1 MKQYLFTI
9 LLTGALSLALSWAV
23 WQLSLR
29 FKLYPGIRERDVH
42 TTPTP
47 RLGGIAMYIAIMCG
61 IAASAANPYFAI
73 LWQNPQAIIS
83 VVVAASLTVVVG
95 VADDMWDLDW
105 MIKLAAQFLAAGI
118 IAIGG
123 GLQILSLP
131 VGGLTIGSSWTSIIL
146 TMVVIVVVMN
156 AVNFIDGLDGLVAG
170 VVLIAASIFFA
181 YSYLLVRDFGANNNF
196 NLSTLLAALI
206 IGACAGFLPLNWR
219 PAKMF
224 MGDGGALVLGLLLGT
239 ATVATTGQVTPD
251 MLDEQ
256 KFGQTQFI
264 GAFIPILIP
273 IVVVILPLAD
283 FGLAVIRRMGNGRS
297 PFAPDRKHLHHR
309 MLDLGHSDRDAT
321 LVFYAWV
328 SVIGLSVLLMYIS
341 VRESWPGSYGLGIGY
356 AVLGILACLVITLIP
371 SADARRARR
380 IRRAERAKALE
391 AAS

>member
-9 LLTGALSLALSWAV
+9 LLTGALALSLSWAV
-23 WQLSLR
+23 WQLSMR

-47 RLGGIAMYIAIMCG
+47 RLGGIAIFLAIVAG
-61 IAASAANPYFAI
+61 LLASSANPYFAI
-73 LWQNPQAIIS
+73 LWQRPEAILS
-83 VVVAASLTVVVG
+83 VLLAGTLIVIIG
-95 VADDMWDLDW
+95 VADDIWDLDW

-131 VGGLTIGSSWTSIIL
+131 IAGLTIGSSWLSIAL
-146 TMVVIVVVMN
+146 TMFVIVVVMN

-170 VVLIAASIFFA
+170 VVLIAASIFFV
-181 YSYLLVRDFGANNNF
+181 YSYMLVRDFGANNNF
-196 NLSTLLAALI
+196 NLSTFLAALI

-224 MGDGGALVLGLLLGT
+224 MGDSGALLLGLLLGT

-251 MLDEQ
+251 MLDEE

-264 GAFIPILIP
+264 GAFLPILIP
-273 IVVVILPLAD
+273 VVVVLLPLAD
-283 FGLAVIRRMGNGRS
+283 FLLAVLRRMGNGRS
-297 PFAPDRKHLHHR
+297 PFSPDRQHLHHR

-321 LVFYAWV
+321 LVFYAWT

-341 VRESWPGSYGLGIGY
+341 VRENWPGSYWLGIGY
-356 AVLGILACLVITLIP
+356 AVLGVGACLVITLIP
-371 SADARRARR
+371 SAEARRLRHARRAAR
-380 IRRAERAKALE
+380 ENALE
-391 AAS
+391 ATE